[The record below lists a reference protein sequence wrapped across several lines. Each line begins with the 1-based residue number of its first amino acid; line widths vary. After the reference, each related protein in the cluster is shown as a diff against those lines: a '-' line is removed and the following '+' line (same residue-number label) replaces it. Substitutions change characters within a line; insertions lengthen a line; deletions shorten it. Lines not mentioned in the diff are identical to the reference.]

1 MTKILRKYLSD
12 FGTTYVQ
19 VDVGARLELN
29 FDHDPSQAE
38 VDSAVAKLPK
48 DVPAVEPVMKSDLTV
63 ETAIAYLE
71 QEYLKVADLKTLDAT
86 QTKLV
91 ELMKPVALAEAVK

>member
-29 FDHDPSQAE
+29 FDHDPSQEE

-48 DVPAVEPVMKSDLTV
+48 DVPVEPKSDLTV
-63 ETAIAYLE
+63 EVAIAYLE
-71 QEYLKVADLKTLDAT
+71 HEYLKIVDLKTLDAT